1 MPRTA
6 LVLALLLSSFV
17 AGCASSGDP
26 CEVVC
31 AKNAACQP
39 EGPGEETCVAL
50 CNELSDRASYATAI
64 ERQAECYESEDW
76 SCEAIATGACDYSE
90 DD

>member
-1 MPRTA
+1 MPRRA
-6 LVLALLLSSFV
+6 LVLALLLASFAPACSS
-17 AGCASSGDP
+17 SDP

-31 AKNAACQP
+31 ARNAACQP
-39 EGPGEETCVAL
+39 DGPGEETCTAL

-76 SCEAIATGACDYSE
+76 SCEALAGGACDYSAE
-90 DD
+90 D